1 MSLTSFSV
9 KNYQFTIILFVLALA
24 LGVNALINM
33 PRGEDPPF
41 GAPIFIILAV
51 YPGTS
56 PTDMEQLVAD
66 PLEDVLYNLDNIK
79 KMNSVC
85 SDGLMVLQVEFTY
98 GVDVDGKNND
108 VIREVN
114 KVRPELPAGIVV
126 LDVMRASS
134 SDVAILQT
142 ALVSST
148 ASPRELTDKAEELE
162 KQIERIKD
170 IKWVEIQAQPV
181 EEINIALEL
190 DKLSRYGIGLNQ
202 IINIIQANNVN
213 IPGGSVDLG
222 KRRFNIKTNSELNTL
237 EDIRNIIVKPSPD
250 GHAIYLRDV
259 ALVRTDKAEETHIA
273 RYNGQPAIWV
283 ITALKDRKNIVQ
295 NRAAIQK
302 VLDEFEPT
310 LPDHISIE
318 TSFDQEKNVRRRLYG
333 LGTDFAIAV
342 SLVLL
347 TLLPLGIRAALI
359 VMISIP
365 LSLAIGLAF
374 LNYTGYTLNQL
385 SIVGLVIALGLLVDD
400 SIVIIENI
408 ERFMRMGYARKE
420 AAIIATKQIA
430 VAVIGCTATLL
441 LAFLPL
447 VFLPEGSG
455 EFIRPLPMA
464 VLLTIIASLFVSL
477 TIIPFLASMLLKKHV
492 RPEGNMFF
500 RAFKKYVNAPYQ
512 KVLTWSFI
520 HPVMALVIT
529 GLIFFG
535 SLMLIP
541 LIGFSLFPVSEK
553 PMFNVEIN
561 TPPGTSLKET
571 NRIARVVEQ
580 DLLQTPD
587 IVSVSTNVGKGNP
600 RVYYNVFQQDF
611 TPHYAQLFVQTD
623 PDMNVPEI
631 ISMTDSLRV
640 RYNKVPGAKIEVKQF
655 QQGPPVPAPIEF
667 RILGDNLDTL
677 TKYSYV
683 LEDIVEKTSGTLYVG
698 NDLRLPKTDLHV
710 VIDKEKAGVL
720 GVVPAEVARTVR
732 LAIAGL
738 PNQSIRNA
746 DGDEYN
752 LMLTVQ
758 DFDPDKALEV
768 FEKIFVSSIS
778 GALIPLSQVAR
789 IEPAESPS
797 IIRHYNKE
805 RFTNVTSFVASGYNS
820 FELFDE
826 IEQKLDTIKM
836 PAGYR
841 FVAAGEK
848 ESREESFGGM
858 GSIILITVFV
868 LFAILVLEFRTFKST
883 LIVLSV
889 VPLGIVGA
897 LVILYLGGETLSF
910 VATIGMV
917 ALMGIEIKNSI
928 LLVDYTNQLRE
939 QGMPLKEAV
948 LNGAETRFLPILLTS
963 MTAIG
968 GMIPLVLENSPLISP
983 LALVLIGGLISST
996 LLSRI
1001 VTPLL
1006 YMLIPPAVEIK
1017 GREQGAGS
1025 MEIS

>member
-24 LGVNALINM
+24 LGANALVNM

-41 GAPIFIILAV
+41 GAPIFIVLGV

-56 PTDMEQLVAD
+56 PADMEQLVAE
-66 PLEDVLYNLDNIK
+66 PIEEVLYNLDNIK
-79 KMNSVC
+79 KMTSSC
-85 SDGLMVLQVEFTY
+85 SDGLMILQIEFTY

-114 KVRPELPAGIVV
+114 KVRPDLPSGIVV
-126 LDVMRASS
+126 LDVIRASS

-148 ASPRELTDKAEELE
+148 ASPKELNDKAEELE
-162 KQIERIKD
+162 KLIERIKD
-170 IKWVEIQAQPV
+170 IKWVEIQAAPV

-190 DKLSRYGIGLNQ
+190 DKMARYGIGLNQ
-202 IINIIQANNVN
+202 VINIIQANNVN

-237 EDIRNIIVKPSPD
+237 DDIRNIIIKTTQQGNVIHLHD
-250 GHAIYLRDV
+250 L
-259 ALVRTDKAEETHIA
+259 ALVRMDKAEETHIA
-273 RYNGQPAIWV
+273 RYNGQPSIWV

-295 NRAAIQK
+295 NRVAIQK
-302 VLDEFEPT
+302 VLDGFEPS
-310 LPDHISIE
+310 LPDHIRME

-333 LGTDFAIAV
+333 LGRDFAIAV
-342 SLVLL
+342 SLVML
-347 TLLPLGIRAALI
+347 TLLPLGWRAALI

-374 LNYTGYTLNQL
+374 LNYAGYTLNQL

-400 SIVIIENI
+400 SIVIVENI

-420 AAIIATKQIA
+420 AAIVATKQIA
-430 VAVIGCTATLL
+430 LAVIGCTVALL

-464 VLLTIIASLFVSL
+464 VLLTIIASLLVSL
-477 TIIPFLASMLLKKHV
+477 TIIPFLSSLLLKKHE
-492 RPEGNMFF
+492 RPEGNMFL
-500 RAFKKYVNAPYQ
+500 RAFKKYINAPYQ
-512 KVLTWSFI
+512 KVLSWSFA
-520 HPVMALVIT
+520 HPVLALLMTGVI
-529 GLIFFG
+529 FVG
-535 SLMLIP
+535 SLGLVP

-553 PMFNVEIN
+553 PMFNVDIH
-561 TPPGTSLKET
+561 TAPGTSLKET
-571 NRIARVVEQ
+571 NRIARLVEQ
-580 DLLQTPD
+580 DLMGIED
-587 IVSVSTNVGKGNP
+587 VVSVSTNVGKGNP
-600 RVYYNVFQQDF
+600 RVYYNVFQRDF
-611 TPHYAQLFVQTD
+611 TPHFAQLFVQTD
-623 PDMNVPEI
+623 PAMHVPEI
-631 ISMTDSLRV
+631 IALTDSLRV
-640 RYNKVPGAKIEVKQF
+640 RYSKMPGAKIEVLQF

-667 RILGDNLDTL
+667 RIIGNNLDTL
-677 TKYSYV
+677 TKYSFI
-683 LEDIVEKTSGTLYVG
+683 LEDIIERTAGTLYVG
-698 NDLRLPKTDLHV
+698 NDLRLPKTNLNV

-720 GVVPAEVARTVR
+720 GVLPAEVASTVR
-732 LAIAGL
+732 LSIAGL

-746 DGDEYN
+746 EGDDYQI
-752 LMLTVQ
+752 LMTIQ
-758 DFDPDKALEV
+758 DFDPDQALEV
-768 FEKIFVSSIS
+768 FKKIYVSSLS
-778 GALIPLSQVAR
+778 GALIPLSQIAR
-789 IEPAESPS
+789 IEPAESPN

-805 RFTNVTSFVASGYNS
+805 RYTNVTSFVQTGFNTIAM
-820 FELFDE
+820 FDE
-826 IEQKLDTIKM
+826 IEQKLDTIRL
-836 PAGYR
+836 PVGYQ

-848 ESREESFGGM
+848 ETREESFGGM

-897 LVILYLGGETLSF
+897 LIILYLGGETLSF

-968 GMIPLVLENSPLISP
+968 AMIPLVLENSPLISP

-1006 YMLIPPAVEIK
+1006 YMLIPPAVMVK
-1017 GREQGAGS
+1017 GETGERGNG
-1025 MEIS
+1025 

>member
-9 KNYQFTIILFVLALA
+9 KNYQFTIILFVLALIM
-24 LGVNALINM
+24 GVNALINM

-56 PTDMEQLVAD
+56 PADMEQLVAE
-66 PLEDVLYNLDNIK
+66 PIEDVLYKLDDIK
-79 KMNSVC
+79 KMVTNC
-85 SDGLMVLQVEFTY
+85 NDGLMLINLEFNY

-114 KVRPELPAGIVV
+114 KIRSSLPAGIVV
-126 LDVMRASS
+126 LDVIRAAS

-148 ASPRELTDKAEELE
+148 ATPQELQDKAEELE
-162 KQIERIKD
+162 KLIERNRD
-170 IKWVEIQAQPV
+170 IKWVEIQAEPT
-181 EEINIALEL
+181 EEIDIALQL
-190 DKLSRYGIGLNQ
+190 DRMAAYGIGLNQ
-202 IINIIQANNVN
+202 VINMIQANNVN

-222 KRRFNIKTNSELNTL
+222 KRRFNIKTNSELSTL
-237 EDIRNIIVKPSPD
+237 DDIRSIVIKTTPEGNVVHLKD
-250 GHAIYLRDV
+250 I
-259 ALVRTDKAEETHIA
+259 ALIRLGKAEDTHIA
-273 RYNGQPAIWV
+273 RFNGMPALWV
-283 ITALKDRKNIVQ
+283 VTALKDRKNIVQ
-295 NRAAIQK
+295 NRIAIQK
-302 VLDEFEPT
+302 SLDEFEAT
-310 LPDHISIE
+310 LPPHIKME

-333 LGTDFAIAV
+333 LGIDFAIAV

-400 SIVIIENI
+400 SIVIVENI
-408 ERFMRMGYARKE
+408 ERFMRMGYNRVD
-420 AAIIATKQIA
+420 AAIKATKQIA
-430 VAVIGCTATLL
+430 VAVVGCTVTLL

-464 VLLTIIASLFVSL
+464 VLLTVIASLLVSL
-477 TIIPFLASMLLKKHV
+477 TIIPFLASILLKNHTKS
-492 RPEGNMFF
+492 EGNIFF
-500 RAFKKYVNAPYQ
+500 RGFKKYINAPYQ
-512 KVLTWSFI
+512 RILNWALGHPIAALSITAAIFI
-520 HPVMALVIT
+520 SSLGLV
-529 GLIFFG
+529 
-535 SLMLIP
+535 P

-553 PMFNVEIN
+553 PMFNVQIK

-571 NRIARVVEQ
+571 NRIARIVEQ
-580 DLLQTPD
+580 DLLQLED
-587 IVSVSTNVGKGNP
+587 VESVSTNIGKGNP

-611 TPHYAQLFVQTD
+611 TPHYAELFVQTN
-623 PDMNVPEI
+623 PDFHVPEI
-631 ISMTDSLRV
+631 VAMTDSLRI
-640 RYNKVPGAKIEVKQF
+640 RYNKIPGAKVEVKQF

-667 RILGDNLDTL
+667 RLVGNHLDTL
-677 TKYSYV
+677 TKYSTV
-683 LEDIVEKTSGTLYVG
+683 LEDVIKNTPGTMYVG
-698 NDLRLPKTDLHV
+698 NDLSLPKTDLNI
-710 VIDKEKAGVL
+710 VIDKEKAGAL
-720 GVVPAEVARTVR
+720 GILPSEIARTVR
-732 LAIAGL
+732 LSIAGL
-738 PNQSIRNA
+738 PNQTIRKAN
-746 DGDEYN
+746 GDEYQIQ
-752 LMLTVQ
+752 MTVQ
-758 DFDPDKALEV
+758 DFDEDHALDV
-768 FEKIFVSSIS
+768 FNKMYVSSLS
-778 GALIPLSQVAR
+778 GALIPLSQIAEIV
-789 IEPAESPS
+789 PGESPNV
-797 IIRHYNKE
+797 IRHYNKE
-805 RFTNVTSFVASGYNS
+805 RYTNVTSFVQTGYNTIAM
-820 FELFDE
+820 FDE
-826 IEQKLDTIKM
+826 IEEKLTDVKL
-836 PAGYR
+836 PSGYH

-848 ESREESFGGM
+848 ETREESFGGM
-858 GSIILITVFV
+858 GSIILFTVFG
-868 LFAILVLEFRTFKST
+868 LFAVLVLEFRTFKST

-897 LVILYLGGETLSF
+897 LGILYLGGETLSF
-910 VATIGMV
+910 VATIGII

-939 QGMPLKEAV
+939 KGMALKEAV

-1006 YMLIPPAVEIK
+1006 YMLIPPAV
-1017 GREQGAGS
+1017 GS
-1025 MEIS
+1025 GE

>member
-56 PTDMEQLVAD
+56 PTDMEQLVAE

-79 KMNSVC
+79 KMHSSC

-114 KVRPELPAGIVV
+114 KVRPDLPSGLVV
-126 LDVMRASS
+126 LDVVRASS

-148 ASPRELTDKAEELE
+148 ASPKELTDKAEELE

-190 DKLSRYGIGLNQ
+190 DKLARYGIGLNQ

-237 EDIRNIIVKPSPD
+237 EDVRNIIVKSSPD
-250 GHAIYLRDV
+250 GHAVYLRDV

-302 VLDEFEPT
+302 VLDEYEPT

-333 LGTDFAIAV
+333 LGIDFAIAV

-400 SIVIIENI
+400 SIVIVENI
-408 ERFMRMGYARKE
+408 ERFMRMGYERKQ

-430 VAVIGCTATLL
+430 VAVVGCTATLL

-447 VFLPEGSG
+447 IFLPEGSG

-477 TIIPFLASMLLKKHV
+477 TIIPFLSSLLLKKHE
-492 RPEGNMFF
+492 RPEGNIFF

-512 KVLTWSFI
+512 KVLIWSFV

-535 SLMLIP
+535 SLMLVP

-553 PMFNVEIN
+553 PMFNVDIN

-611 TPHYAQLFVQTD
+611 TPHYAQLFVQTNPEMD
-623 PDMNVPEI
+623 VPAI
-631 ISMTDSLRV
+631 VAMTDSLRV

-683 LEDIVEKTSGTLYVG
+683 LEDIIEKTDGTLYVG

-720 GVVPAEVARTVR
+720 GVVPAEVAKTVR
-732 LAIAGL
+732 LSIAGL
-738 PNQSIRNA
+738 PNQSIRNE

-768 FEKIFVSSIS
+768 FEKIYVSSLS
-778 GALIPLSQVAR
+778 GTLIPLSQIAR

-826 IEQKLDTIKM
+826 IEKKLDTIKM

-848 ESREESFGGM
+848 ESREESFDGM
-858 GSIILITVFV
+858 GSIILITVFA

-897 LVILYLGGETLSF
+897 LVILYLGGQTLSF

-939 QGMPLKEAV
+939 QGMPLREAV

-1006 YMLIPPAVEIK
+1006 YMLIPPAVVVKSIEH
-1017 GREQGAGS
+1017 RA
-1025 MEIS
+1025 

>member
-24 LGVNALINM
+24 LGINALVNM

-41 GAPIFIILAV
+41 GAPIFILVAV
-51 YPGTS
+51 YPGTT
-56 PTDMEQLVAD
+56 PADMEQLVAE
-66 PLEDVLYNLDNIK
+66 PIEDVLYNLDNIK
-79 KMNSVC
+79 KMQSSC
-85 SDGLMVLQVEFTY
+85 GDGLMILQIEFNY

-114 KVRPELPAGIVV
+114 KIRPSLPSGLLS
-126 LDVMRASS
+126 LDVIRAAS

-148 ASPRELTDKAEELE
+148 ASPKELTDKAEELE

-170 IKWVEIQAQPV
+170 IKWVEIQAEPV
-181 EEINIALEL
+181 EEINVALEL
-190 DKLSRYGIGLNQ
+190 DKMARYGIGLNQ
-202 IINIIQANNVN
+202 VINIIQANNVN

-222 KRRFNIKTNSELNTL
+222 KRRFNIKTNSELNSL
-237 EDIRNIIVKPSPD
+237 DDIRNIIIHSTPQGNSIHLHD
-250 GHAIYLRDV
+250 IAT
-259 ALVRTDKAEETHIA
+259 VRMDKAEETHIA

-283 ITALKDRKNIVQ
+283 ITALKDRKNIIQ
-295 NRAAIQK
+295 NRVVIQK

-310 LPDHISIE
+310 LPANIKME

-333 LGTDFAIAV
+333 LGRDFAIAV
-342 SLVLL
+342 SLVML
-347 TLLPLGIRAALI
+347 TLLPLGFRAALI

-365 LSLAIGLAF
+365 LSIAIGLAF

-400 SIVIIENI
+400 SIVIVENI

-420 AAIIATKQIA
+420 AAILATKQIA
-430 VAVIGCTATLL
+430 TAVIGCTAALL

-477 TIIPFLASMLLKKHV
+477 TIIPFLASMLLKKHTQ
-492 RPEGNMFF
+492 PEGNVFF
-500 RAFKKYVNAPYQ
+500 RGFKKYINAPYQ
-512 KVLTWSFI
+512 KVLVWSFA
-520 HPVMALVIT
+520 HPVIALLIT
-529 GLIFFG
+529 GLIFLS
-535 SLMLIP
+535 SLALIP
-541 LIGFSLFPVSEK
+541 QIGFSLFPVSEK
-553 PMFNVEIN
+553 PMFNVDIH
-561 TPPGTSLKET
+561 TSPGTSLKET
-571 NRIARVVEQ
+571 NRIARLVEQ
-580 DLLQTPD
+580 DLLQMND
-587 IVSVSTNVGKGNP
+587 VVSVSTNVGKGNP

-611 TPHYAQLFVQTD
+611 TPHYAQLFVQTK
-623 PDMNVPEI
+623 PTMHVPEI
-631 ISMTDSLRV
+631 IAMTDTLRA
-640 RYNKVPGAKIEVKQF
+640 RYTKMPGAKIEVIQF
-655 QQGPPVPAPIEF
+655 QQGPPIPAPIEF
-667 RILGDNLDTL
+667 RILGNNLDTL
-677 TKYSYV
+677 TRYSHL
-683 LEDIVEKTSGTLYVG
+683 LEDIFQKTPGTLYIG
-698 NDLRLPKTDLHV
+698 NDLRLPKTNLNV

-720 GVVPAEVARTVR
+720 GVLPVEVAKTVR
-732 LAIAGL
+732 LGIAGL

-746 DGDEYN
+746 EGDEYRIN
-752 LMLTVQ
+752 LTIQ
-758 DFDPDKALEV
+758 DFDPDQALEV
-768 FEKIFVSSIS
+768 FKKMYVSSLS
-778 GALIPLSQVAR
+778 GALIPLTQVAE
-789 IEPAESPS
+789 IEPGESPNV
-797 IIRHYNKE
+797 IRHYNKE
-805 RFTNVTSFVASGYNS
+805 RYTSVTSFVETGYNTLA
-820 FELFDE
+820 LFDD
-826 IEQKLDTIKM
+826 IEKKLNTIQL
-836 PAGYR
+836 PAGYQ

-848 ESREESFGGM
+848 ESRAESFGGM
-858 GSIILITVFV
+858 GSIILITVFA

-939 QGMPLKEAV
+939 GGMSLKEAV
-948 LNGAETRFLPILLTS
+948 MNGAETRFLPILLTS

-968 GMIPLVLENSPLISP
+968 GMIPLVLEKSPLISP

-1006 YMLIPPAVEIK
+1006 YMLIPPAVVVK
-1017 GREQGAGS
+1017 GE
-1025 MEIS
+1025 

>member
-9 KNYQFTIILFVLALA
+9 KNYQFTIILFVLALM

-41 GAPIFIILAV
+41 GAPIFIVLAV

-56 PTDMEQLVAD
+56 PADMEQLVAE
-66 PLEDVLYNLDNIK
+66 PIEDVLYKLDDIK
-79 KMNSVC
+79 KMQTNC
-85 SDGLMVLQVEFTY
+85 SDGLMLLQLEFNY
-98 GVDVDGKNND
+98 GVNVDGKNND

-114 KVRPELPAGIVV
+114 KIRASLPEGIVT
-126 LDVMRASS
+126 LDVIRAAS

-148 ASPRELTDKAEELE
+148 ASPKELKDKAEELE
-162 KQIERIKD
+162 KLIERIKD
-170 IKWVEIQAQPV
+170 IKWVEIQAEPT
-181 EEINIALEL
+181 EEIQIALQL
-190 DKLSRYGIGLNQ
+190 DKMAAYGIGLNQ
-202 IINIIQANNVN
+202 VINIIQAHNVN

-222 KRRFNIKTNSELNTL
+222 KKRFNIKTNSELNSLDEIRAIVIKTTPQGNAVHL
-237 EDIRNIIVKPSPD
+237 NDI
-250 GHAIYLRDV
+250 
-259 ALVRTDKAEETHIA
+259 ALIRMDKAEETHIA
-273 RYNGQPAIWV
+273 RYNGLPAIWV
-283 ITALKDRKNIVQ
+283 VTALKDRKNIVQ
-295 NRAAIQK
+295 NRVAIQK
-302 VLDEFEPT
+302 SLDEFQTT
-310 LPDHISIE
+310 LPDHIKME

-333 LGTDFAIAV
+333 LGIDFAIAV

-347 TLLPLGIRAALI
+347 TLLPLGFRAALI

-400 SIVIIENI
+400 SIVIVENI
-408 ERFMRMGYARKE
+408 ERFMRMGYKRKE
-420 AAIIATKQIA
+420 AAIVATKQIA
-430 VAVIGCTATLL
+430 IAVIGCTATLL

-464 VLLTIIASLFVSL
+464 VLLTIIASLLVSL
-477 TIIPFLASMLLKKHV
+477 TIIPFLASIMLKNHE
-492 RPEGNMFF
+492 RSEGNIFF
-500 RAFKKYVNAPYQ
+500 RGFKKYINAPYQ
-512 KVLTWSFI
+512 RILNWSLA
-520 HPVMALVIT
+520 HPVIALVMT
-529 GLIFFG
+529 GVIFVS
-535 SLMLIP
+535 SLGLIP

-553 PMFNVEIN
+553 PMFNVQIN

-571 NRIARVVEQ
+571 NRIARIVEQ
-580 DLLQTPD
+580 DLLQLSNV
-587 IVSVSTNVGKGNP
+587 VSVSSNIGKGNP

-611 TPHYAQLFVQTD
+611 TPHFAELFVQTD
-623 PDMNVPEI
+623 PDMEVPEI
-631 ISMTDSLRV
+631 VALTDSLRA
-640 RYNKVPGAKIEVKQF
+640 RYNQIPGAKIEVKQF
-655 QQGPPVPAPIEF
+655 QQGPPVPAPLEF

-677 TKYSYV
+677 TKYSFI
-683 LEDIVEKTSGTLYVG
+683 LEDIIKKTEGTLYVG
-698 NDLRLPKTDLHV
+698 NQLSLPKTDLNV
-710 VIDKEKAGVL
+710 IIDKEKAGIMGVL
-720 GVVPAEVARTVR
+720 PAEVARTVR
-732 LAIAGL
+732 LSVAGL
-738 PNQSIRNA
+738 PNQTVRNA
-746 DGDEYN
+746 DGDEFQIQMT
-752 LMLTVQ
+752 LQ
-758 DFDPDKALEV
+758 DFDPDHALE
-768 FEKIFVSSIS
+768 IFDKMYVTSLS
-778 GALIPLSQVAR
+778 GALIPISQ
-789 IEPAESPS
+789 IAEIVPGASPNV
-797 IIRHYNKE
+797 IRHYNKE
-805 RFTNVTSFVASGYNS
+805 RYTNVTSFVQTGYNTIAM
-820 FELFDE
+820 FDE
-826 IEQKLDTIKM
+826 VEKKLQDVKL

-848 ESREESFGGM
+848 ETREESFGGM
-858 GSIILITVFV
+858 GSIILITVFG

-897 LVILYLGGETLSF
+897 LGILYLGGETLSF
-910 VATIGMV
+910 VATIGII

-968 GMIPLVLENSPLISP
+968 GMVPLVLEKSPLISP

-1006 YMLIPPAVEIK
+1006 YMLIPPAVTVKSI
-1017 GREQGAGS
+1017 EQSA
-1025 MEIS
+1025 